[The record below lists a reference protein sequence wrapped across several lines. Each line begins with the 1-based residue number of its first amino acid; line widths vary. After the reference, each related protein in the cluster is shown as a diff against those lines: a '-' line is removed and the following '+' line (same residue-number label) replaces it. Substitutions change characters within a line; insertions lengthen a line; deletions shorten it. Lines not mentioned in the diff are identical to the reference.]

1 MGLVIGRNLA
11 CGLACLALT
20 AMSSSSMLAQRS
32 PGGDGPRPSQDT
44 IAPSLNTRLL
54 ALERAQGVLFSA
66 LIAGTGKVDESAV
79 LQRMTR
85 QLGETGAAPDLEAD
99 KGFDALGPRGARTIR
114 RAYAF
119 HREVVAIY
127 AGRPPSERKVA
138 LDAALRKYQ
147 EGPEPALPD
156 AAKDMSIL
164 YDHPYS
170 PFVPPVPPESEPRR
184 KLAYPTLTGFMWAAR
199 WYQLAVLEA
208 LEPFGAPGE
217 RDRDLATVAAR
228 LGSKLPSGSPPYAF
242 PEELP
247 LAPAIAP
254 GLVALHD
261 RSASVI
267 DNLNMMLEV
276 LTDVLE
282 HPAVADRR
290 AALDTVIAQFTNRQY
305 RCVSTDE
312 WILVALRHSIFA
324 QGGFALAAVT
334 VNERNAFSG
343 VHGQHYG
350 PRRPPPPCEP

>member
-1 MGLVIGRNLA
+1 
-11 CGLACLALT
+11 
-20 AMSSSSMLAQRS
+20 MLAQR
-32 PGGDGPRPSQDT
+32 PPDNDGPMPSLET
-44 IAPSLNTRLL
+44 IAPALNTRLR
-54 ALERAQGVLFSA
+54 ALEHAQGVLFNA

-85 QLGETGAAPDLEAD
+85 QLGETGAGLDSEAD
-99 KGFDALGPRGARTIR
+99 QGFDALGPRGARAIR

-127 AGRPPSERKVA
+127 AGRPPRERKLA
-138 LDAALRKYQ
+138 LDAALRRYR
-147 EGPEPALPD
+147 EGPAPVLPD

-164 YDHPYS
+164 YDHPYTA
-170 PFVPPVPPESEPRR
+170 FVPPVPPQSEPQRR
-184 KLAYPTLTGFMWAAR
+184 LAYPALTGFMWAAR

-208 LEPFGAPGE
+208 LEPFGATVE
-217 RDRDLATVAAR
+217 RDRDLATVATR
-228 LGSKLPSGSPPYAF
+228 FVDKLSSGAPPNAF

-254 GLVALHD
+254 GLVSLHD

-276 LTDVLE
+276 ITDVLE
-282 HPAVADRR
+282 HPAVADRH
-290 AALDTVIAQFTNRQY
+290 AALDAVIAQFTDRQY

-334 VNERNAFSG
+334 GNERNAFSG

-350 PRRPPPPCEP
+350 PRRAPPPCEPEQPLAP

>member
-1 MGLVIGRNLA
+1 
-11 CGLACLALT
+11 
-20 AMSSSSMLAQRS
+20 
-32 PGGDGPRPSQDT
+32 
-44 IAPSLNTRLL
+44 
-54 ALERAQGVLFSA
+54 
-66 LIAGTGKVDESAV
+66 
-79 LQRMTR
+79 
-85 QLGETGAAPDLEAD
+85 
-99 KGFDALGPRGARTIR
+99 
-114 RAYAF
+114 
-119 HREVVAIY
+119 
-127 AGRPPSERKVA
+127 
-138 LDAALRKYQ
+138 
-147 EGPEPALPD
+147 
-156 AAKDMSIL
+156 
-164 YDHPYS
+164 
-170 PFVPPVPPESEPRR
+170 
-184 KLAYPTLTGFMWAAR
+184 MWAAR

-208 LEPFGAPGE
+208 LEPFGAAVE

-228 LGSKLPSGSPPYAF
+228 LGSKLSSGSPPNAF

-254 GLVALHD
+254 GLVSLHD

-290 AALDTVIAQFTNRQY
+290 AALDTVIAQFTDRQY

-350 PRRPPPPCEP
+350 PRRPPPPCEPEQPFAPDADNPVRRMR